1 MYWYDPL
8 IADHF
13 DIPIEEVI
21 SARVKMKPFF
31 EDLIFD
37 TFKEKTNATIALVNA
52 GILTELQA
60 LKELGYDK
68 YVTEKQE
75 LDRILEE
82 QRQESIAMRQEQLR
96 QQGNLLINQNE
107 QQPSNNAKN
116 LQRFSKN
123 QTNQQANNENA

>member
-31 EDLIFD
+31 EDLVFD
-37 TFKEKTNATIALVNA
+37 TFKEKTDATIALVNA

-82 QRQESIAMRQEQLR
+82 QRQESIAMQQEQLR
-96 QQGNLLINQNE
+96 QQGSLVNQQKNINNNNNTQN
-107 QQPSNNAKN
+107 QAPNAKN
-116 LQRFSKN
+116 LKSLGIV
-123 QTNQQANNENA
+123 NN